1 MAEYCRPAELKD
13 ALDLLANGGWRILA
27 GGTDLYPAHAAYDHL
42 PGAVLDIT
50 GLDEL
55 DGIVKWKGMWRIGAT
70 TRWSSL
76 IGADLPPAF
85 DGLKQAAAQIGA
97 VQVQNMATIGG
108 NLCNA
113 SPAADGV
120 PVLLGLD
127 ARIEMASA
135 RGYREM
141 PLADFIAGV
150 RRTRLESDEIVTA
163 ILIPDPG
170 PAARSHFL
178 KLGARSYLVISIAM
192 VHVLLFPD
200 SSGRVADARIAVGAC
215 SPVACRLNAL
225 ERDLIGHPFD
235 TSLADRVME
244 EHFAPL
250 SPIDDV
256 RATAAYRLEAA
267 REMTRRAITAIV
279 PGGGVV

>member
-1 MAEYCRPAELKD
+1 MAEYCRPAELGE
-13 ALDLLANGGWRILA
+13 ALDLLAGGGWRILA
-27 GGTDLYPAHAAYDHL
+27 GGTDLYPANAARDRL

-50 GLDEL
+50 GLDGL
-55 DGIVKWKGMWRIGAT
+55 DGIGKQDGFWRIGAA

-141 PLADFIAGV
+141 PLAEFITGV
-150 RRTRLESDEIVTA
+150 RRTALAPDEIVTA
-163 ILIPDPG
+163 VRIPDPG

-178 KLGARSYLVISIAM
+178 KLGSRSYLVISIAM
-192 VHVLLFPD
+192 VHVMLIADPP
-200 SSGRVADARIAVGAC
+200 GRVADARIAIGAC
-215 SPVACRLNAL
+215 SPVACRLSAL
-225 ERDLIGHPFD
+225 ERELIGHPFD
-235 TSLADRVME
+235 TSLADRVRE

-267 REMTRRAITAIV
+267 REMTRRAIAAIV
-279 PGGGVV
+279 AGGGRR